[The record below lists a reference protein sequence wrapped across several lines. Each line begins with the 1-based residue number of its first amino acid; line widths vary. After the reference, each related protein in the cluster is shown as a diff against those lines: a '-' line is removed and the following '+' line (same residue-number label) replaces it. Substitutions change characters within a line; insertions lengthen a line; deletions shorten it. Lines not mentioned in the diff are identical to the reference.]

1 MSLKQSCIDACL
13 KCATDCEFCLDAM
26 INKESHNDCPHC
38 CRECV
43 DICLYT
49 AQALARNSKYS
60 SQISQLC
67 AEICTWCAEQCEAH
81 EHYHCQA
88 CAASCRKCAAECK
101 EVVAV

>member
-26 INKESHNDCPHC
+26 IGKESDNDCPHC

-67 AEICTWCAEQCEAH
+67 ADICTWCAEQCEAH

-88 CAASCRKCAAECK
+88 CADSCRKCAAECK
-101 EVVAV
+101 EIVTV